1 MNAKEFENKV
11 ALMRKAQKE
20 YFKTR
25 DRMWLEDSKRMERE
39 IDAELESRRNPD
51 TQQMMFDQGGD
62 GTQDTEA
69 PKVPYLHFDGYQND
83 PQQLCFDTYVW
94 IDEFEQLH
102 IKVVHN
108 GHGTMTGKRTLVN
121 CSNYGKEQTDMFR
134 KFMNGE
140 LKRED
145 EQ

>member
-1 MNAKEFENKV
+1 MNQQEFENKV

-25 DRMWLEDSKRMERE
+25 DRMWLESSKNIERE

-51 TQQMMFDQGGD
+51 TQQMMFEVGD
-62 GTQDTEA
+62 NSTTNTEA
-69 PKVPYLHFDGYQND
+69 PKAPYLHFDGYQND
-83 PQQLCFDTYVW
+83 PQQLCFDTYIW

-140 LKRED
+140 LKQED

>member
-1 MNAKEFENKV
+1 MNSQEFENKV
-11 ALMRKAQKE
+11 ACMRHAQKE
-20 YFKTR
+20 YFRTR
-25 DRMWLEDSKRMERE
+25 DRMWLENSKNIERE

-51 TQQMMFDQGGD
+51 TQQMMFEVGD
-62 GTQDTEA
+62 NDTTNTEA
-69 PKVPYLHFDGYQND
+69 PKASYLHFAGYQSD
-83 PQQLCFDTYVW
+83 MQQLCFDTYIW
-94 IDEFEQLH
+94 MDEYGQLH

-140 LKRED
+140 LKQED
-145 EQ
+145 EK